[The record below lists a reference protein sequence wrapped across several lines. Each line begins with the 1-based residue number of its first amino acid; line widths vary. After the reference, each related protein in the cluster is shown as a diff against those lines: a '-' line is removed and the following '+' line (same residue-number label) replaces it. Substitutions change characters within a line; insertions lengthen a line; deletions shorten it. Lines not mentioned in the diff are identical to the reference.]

1 MFHMERQQ
9 IYLSF
14 LNQILKLLKILKC
27 IILICTL
34 YDANGKEISSEQIK
48 DVFPVQITLNASL
61 PYTLGKDYSVYFCD
75 GNATE
80 KQNVIYSD
88 KSKVT
93 FQTSK
98 YGRFTLYAKWKDVKS
113 DDGTEATPAPT
124 GEPTTAPQTTAKP
137 DSTAKSMPFTDVNA
151 GDSVK

>member
-1 MFHMERQQ
+1 MFDFV
-9 IYLSF
+9 SV
-14 LNQILKLLKILKC
+14 
-27 IILICTL
+27 T
-34 YDANGKEISSEQIK
+34 AKEISSEQIK

-75 GNATE
+75 GNAAK

-98 YGRFTLYAKWKDVKS
+98 YGRFTLYAHRNMPLGLKLCVIKVKRHNS
-113 DDGTEATPAPT
+113 F
-124 GEPTTAPQTTAKP
+124 QK
-137 DSTAKSMPFTDVNA
+137 
-151 GDSVK
+151 